1 MPNSIPFLAR
11 RRWLLPVLALALAGC
26 ETADST
32 TGPTEEEDLT
42 WLQAN
47 AVPFTTTNPGGGY
60 DDLARFGQ
68 MIGDAR
74 IVGLGEA
81 THGTRE
87 FFTMKHRL
95 VEYLVK
101 EKGFTVF
108 GIEATHTEAHRV
120 NDYIN
125 GGPGD
130 PVVLLT
136 NLYFWT
142 WNTREV
148 ADMLRWMREY
158 NATAPADKK
167 LSFYGFDMQFSR
179 VAMDSVVSYLRA
191 IDAAAADSAE
201 AHYTCYRTYQDRLS
215 PVPPLPYTT
224 ASSSTRQQCHNGV
237 LAAHALLER
246 RENEFVAQS
255 GRRPYEL
262 ALREARVVVQNEHVK
277 GLLPREGSEW
287 RDNYMAENIEWMADV
302 AEPGEKIVLW
312 AHNAHVSRW
321 EPFMGVDLTERFED
335 DYVVVGFSFHRGKF
349 LAVQSGIGLFPA
361 TAPPALERSYEH
373 QFHRLG
379 HPLFMVDL
387 RPLRENAPDNARWLR
402 GPRLYRMIG
411 AGYRP
416 RTPNDVYANHELV
429 AEYDIMIHVE
439 ETTNTLRNPT
449 RMYEDP

>member
-26 ETADST
+26 DAANSTAPS
-32 TGPTEEEDLT
+32 EEEDLT

-47 AVPFTTTNPGGGY
+47 AVPFTTTSPGGGY

-120 NDYIN
+120 NEYIN

-148 ADMLRWMREY
+148 ADMLVWMREY
-158 NATAPADKK
+158 NETAPADKK
-167 LSFYGFDMQFSR
+167 LSFYGFDMQYAR
-179 VAMDSVVSYLRA
+179 VAMDTVVSYLRG
-191 IDAAAADSAE
+191 INTAAGDSAD
-201 AHYTCYRTYQDRLS
+201 AHYLCYRTYQDVLIG
-215 PVPPLPYTT
+215 PPSLPYTT
-224 ASSSTRQQCHNGV
+224 ASPSTRERCHRGIV
-237 LAAHALLER
+237 AVHTMLQR
-246 RENEFVAQS
+246 RANEFAAQS
-255 GRRPYEL
+255 GRRTYEVV
-262 ALREARVVVQNEHVK
+262 LRAARVVIQHED
-277 GLLPREGSEW
+277 LRSTLPQQGPAAI
-287 RDNYMAENIEWMADV
+287 RDAYMAENIAWMAEV
-302 AEPGEKIVLW
+302 AEPGEKVVLW

-321 EPFMGVDLTERFED
+321 EPFMGVDLTERYGD
-335 DYVVVGFSFHRGKF
+335 SYVVVGFSFHRGKF
-349 LAVQSGIGLFPA
+349 LAVQRGIGLFPA
-361 TAPPALERSYEH
+361 TAPPALTASYEH

-379 HPLFMVDL
+379 HERFYVDL
-387 RPLRENAPDNARWLR
+387 RPLRDDAPDGARWLL
-402 GPRLYRMIG
+402 GPRIYRMIG

-416 RTPNDVYANHELV
+416 NTPNDVYAPHALV
-429 AEYDIMIHVE
+429 DEYDIMIHVE
-439 ETTNTLRNPT
+439 QTLNTVRNVP
-449 RMYEDP
+449 RLSD